1 MREHVSQA
9 GNTIYFASRH
19 ELEALPGYRGNDRTG
34 RACCP
39 IHAGDNPTALAID
52 WATGWAHCYACGD
65 AWAIRVAD
73 HPDTKNYRQTIG
85 KPSTK
90 PLQNV
95 NRNAP
100 KPPTDR
106 QQTAYRNATIAPG
119 RTKPPQRATNTPAST
134 IAALE
139 RLQSLAALWAAAYA
153 GSPAAAYVRARG
165 IPDDIARALGW
176 GHATDNQ
183 YLRSHRL
190 FIPYTDPAGQLTGGA
205 GRALDGTTHPKYLTL
220 RNADG
225 YRKTLVN
232 GGAIAQARA
241 ARLPLVIV
249 EGPFDAAACL
259 AGGLPHVIA
268 LNGVAARPA
277 WFAGIPRVFLA
288 NDADAA
294 GREAVDRFRRTVP
307 VHVASFDPD
316 DLAGCKDVAGYWEQ
330 HGTIPPALTAGAIAP
345 PMSGKPPHVVPL
357 ADLPPELREEA
368 EETGLE
374 LSFDP
379 EELGLFMADLMR
391 REHLLSADDRAAA
404 WHAIHYAN
412 SLTEDDPA

>member
-1 MREHVSQA
+1 MHEHVSRN
-9 GNTIYFASRH
+9 GNTIWYATRH
-19 ELEALPGYRGNDRTG
+19 ELEVLPGYRGNDRTG

-52 WATGWAHCYACGD
+52 WTTGWAHCYACGD

-73 HPDTKNYRQTIG
+73 HPDTQNHRQTIG
-85 KPSTK
+85 KPPT
-90 PLQNV
+90 
-95 NRNAP
+95 NRQQ
-100 KPPTDR
+100 KRPPT
-106 QQTAYRNATIAPG
+106 ASRNATIAPG
-119 RTKPPQRATNTPAST
+119 RTEPPQRATDTRAPT
-134 IAALE
+134 VAALE
-139 RLQSLAALWAAAYA
+139 RLEGLSRAWATAYA

-165 IPDDIARALGW
+165 IPDAIAAALGW
-176 GHATDNQ
+176 GYVTDNP
-183 YLRSHRL
+183 YLRAHRL
-190 FIPYTDPAGQLTGGA
+190 FIPYTDPTGQLTGGA
-205 GRALDGTTHPKYLTL
+205 GRALDGTTTPKYLTL

-249 EGPFDAAACL
+249 EGPFDAAACI
-259 AGGLPHVIA
+259 AGGLPQVIA

-277 WFAGIPRVFLA
+277 WLAGIPRVFLA

-294 GREAVDRFRRTVP
+294 GRAAVDRFRRTVP

-330 HGTIPPALTAGAIAP
+330 HGTLPPALMAGVLDSP
-345 PMSGKPPHVVPL
+345 VSGPPPHDVPL
-357 ADLPPELREEA
+357 ADLLPELREEA

-374 LSFDP
+374 LSFEP
-379 EELGLFMADLMR
+379 EELGRFLADLMR

-412 SLTEDDPA
+412 SLSGDDPA